1 LKKLLC
7 AAGLIALAALPARA
21 LQVETMALPAG
32 YRVAAST
39 VPGAP
44 APVMLVASGR
54 AMVRFSTAA
63 ADEAAQNAALQTVG
77 ASVLTELPFG
87 WTLVGLPAGVSVS
100 SGLTL
105 LSGVPNISQI
115 EPDRAYR
122 PSDVT
127 PNDPLFSQQYAL
139 TNIDAPQGWAYGTGS
154 SATVTIA
161 MVDAGIDSTHPDLS
175 AKVISAASEF
185 FDPDN
190 SGTESVDNPPTVACY
205 HGTATSGIAAAS
217 TNNNTGIAGVSWGAK
232 LVSLRV
238 FNTADCNLDC
248 TDVDCPTPPG
258 TGPHCCTTDDAAI
271 DNALSYAATTLAG
284 TPGTY
289 GKVVVNMSIGGLGP
303 CPSDEK
309 TALDTAVGDGALVT
323 ISAGNYGG
331 AVNAPA
337 NCAGTS
343 SSGGIIP
350 VGATDSSDAIASFS
364 SNGPELAANG
374 VVAPGV
380 NVETTNYPGGG
391 YTNTASGTSF
401 SAPHVAGL
409 AALLWSLQPNATPAQ
424 IQAWI
429 RGGAYNLGA
438 DTNHQGAGLI
448 NVYNSMRLASGA
460 SGIGGG
466 TGPYAYPNPFR
477 LSQDAS
483 VRFNIPTSL
492 NGSNTDIK
500 IYTVD
505 GQLVRDLPAPLW
517 DGTNSAGS
525 QVASGTYFFEV
536 KTSAGHSVGR
546 LAVIR

>member
-1 LKKLLC
+1 LRKILL
-7 AAGLIALAALPARA
+7 AAGSLALAALPARA
-21 LQVETMALPAG
+21 LRVETMALPSG

-39 VPGAP
+39 TPGIP
-44 APVMLVASGR
+44 APTMLVVSGQ
-54 AMVRFSTAA
+54 AIVRFSTAA
-63 ADEAAQNAALQTVG
+63 PDEATQSANLQTIG
-77 ASVLTELPFG
+77 ARVLSELPFG

-100 SGLTL
+100 SGLAL

-115 EPDRAYR
+115 QPDHAYR

-161 MVDAGIDSTHPDLS
+161 MVDTGIDSTHPDFSAKLFLS
-175 AKVISAASEF
+175 AGKF

-190 SGTESVDNPPTVACY
+190 SGTESADNPPTVACY

-217 TNNNTGIAGVSWGAK
+217 TNNSAGIAGVSWGAK

-238 FNTADCNLDC
+238 FNTADCNTDC
-248 TDVDCPTPPG
+248 SD
-258 TGPHCCTTDDAAI
+258 TGANNGCATDDAAI
-271 DNALSYAATTLAG
+271 DNALGYADTTLAG
-284 TPGTY
+284 NSATY
-289 GKVVVNMSIGGLGP
+289 GKVVVNMSIGGKGS
-303 CPSDEK
+303 CPSDDK
-309 TALDTAVGDGALVT
+309 TALDTAVGDGVLVT
-323 ISAGNYGG
+323 ISAGNDGG
-331 AVNAPA
+331 AVNEPA
-337 NCAGTS
+337 NCAGTT

-380 NVETTNYPGGG
+380 DVETTNYPGGG

-409 AALLWSLQPNATPAQ
+409 AALLWSLQPNATPAD
-424 IQAWI
+424 IQSWI
-429 RGGAYNLGA
+429 RGGAYNLGDA
-438 DTNHQGAGLI
+438 ANNQGAGLI
-448 NVYNSMRLASGA
+448 NVYNSMRLAAGA

-477 LSQDAS
+477 LSQNAS

-500 IYTVD
+500 IFTVN
-505 GQLVRDLPAPLW
+505 GQLVRDLSAPLW

-536 KTSAGHSVGR
+536 KTSAGHAVGR
-546 LAVIR
+546 MAVIR